1 MPYGII
7 LLPDHPAANSTLSA
21 YAERVTAG
29 VPTIMR
35 IDETCLPHVTLVH
48 VDATREQ
55 AAELWDRSV
64 ASVSPVTE
72 VKPSGLQF
80 GTFPPGDRYLPQGG
94 VYVGLE
100 AVRRTA
106 LEAAHRRV
114 LEHAR
119 DLGLPV
125 LSGAGEDFRPHVTL
139 AALETTEHVAAPLP
153 PTEVMAPFGARLAW
167 GEMGPYGTFSRIE
180 ATAVS

>member
-7 LLPDHPAANSTLSA
+7 LLPDDHANAALSA
-21 YAERVTAG
+21 YAERITAG

-35 IDETCLPHVTLVH
+35 IGEQYLPHITLLH
-48 VDATREQ
+48 VDAPRGS
-55 AAELWDRSV
+55 AAELWGRSV
-64 ASVSPVTE
+64 ASIAPVTE
-72 VKPSGLQF
+72 VRPSGVQF
-80 GTFPPGDRYLPQGG
+80 GAMARGDLYLPQGG

-100 AVRRTA
+100 ALRRTA

-119 DLGLPV
+119 DLDLPV
-125 LSGAGEDFRPHVTL
+125 LSGAGENFRPHVTL
-139 AALETTEHVAAPLP
+139 AALETTDQVAAPLP
-153 PTEVMAPFGARLAW
+153 PTDLMAPFAARLAW

-180 ATAVS
+180 ATAG